1 MSCPAVHTG
10 GRFLADMLI
19 HVDCQAQAIG
29 AYGYGALSN
38 PHSGLSIAFTGLLTV
53 FVALFGLRLVL
64 GEHMTGRDVMLDVL
78 RVGIVLTLATS
89 WPAWR
94 VLGYN
99 TVLQA
104 PSAIA
109 GSIGLA
115 SGLPGGPGDLTGRL
129 QAADDQIVVLT
140 IYGTGRMTGGTNRS
154 DSINDSF
161 RGVALADQSALGYG
175 RVAFLSGVI
184 GPSAAVRLGA
194 GLLLALTPLM
204 AALLLFAGTRDLFF
218 GWLRGL
224 AACAAGALVL
234 PLIYGVELS
243 IMEPWL
249 RDALAQ
255 RGTKVLTPSAPTELM
270 VIALAFTVIAFV
282 VLGVIGRAAFFS
294 RMPAL
299 RLDGLA
305 RPLQGIRGLSQPQ
318 LAVAGGMAE
327 PPSRAFAVAEAV
339 AQTMRREERSDASG
353 EGRSSERIDR
363 TRLAAPD
370 AVRSGRGAA
379 VAPPELLG
387 DSYRAGRRSTR
398 ASGAGERRDVRQ

>member
-1 MSCPAVHTG
+1 MTCPAVRTG

-29 AYGYGALSN
+29 AYGYGALAN
-38 PHSGLSIAFTGLLTV
+38 PNSALSLAFTGLLTI
-53 FVALFGLRLVL
+53 FVALFGLRLLL
-64 GEHMTGRDVMLDVL
+64 GERMSGRDVMLDVL

-104 PSAIA
+104 PAALA

-115 SGLPGGPGDLTGRL
+115 SGLPGGPGELTGRL

-175 RVAFLSGVI
+175 RVAFLGGVI

-194 GLLLALTPLM
+194 GLLLALAPLM

-234 PLIYGVELS
+234 PVIYGVELAVL
-243 IMEPWL
+243 EPWL
-249 RDALAQ
+249 RDAVAQ
-255 RGTKVLTPSAPTELM
+255 RGTQVLTPSAPTELI
-270 VIALAFTVIAFV
+270 VIGSAFAVIAFT
-282 VLGVIGRAAFFS
+282 VLGVIARIAFFS

-299 RLDGLA
+299 HLPGLA
-305 RPLQGIRGLSQPQ
+305 GEWRGAPLAGTAQPA
-318 LAVAGGMAE
+318 LAGGMAQ

-339 AQTMRREERSDASG
+339 AQTMRREEQAAG
-353 EGRSSERIDR
+353 AGSERIDR
-363 TRLAAPD
+363 SRLAAPAD
-370 AVRSGRGAA
+370 ARPGTPA
-379 VAPPELLG
+379 APPELLG
-387 DSYRAGRRSTR
+387 DSHRGSRRNAR
-398 ASGAGERRDVRQ
+398 ASGVSERRDMKP

>member
-1 MSCPAVHTG
+1 MACPTVHTG
-10 GRFLADMLI
+10 GRFLADMLM

-38 PHSGLSIAFTGLLTV
+38 PNSALSLAFTGLLTL
-53 FVALFGLRLVL
+53 FVALFGLRLVM

-184 GPSAAVRLGA
+184 GPSAAVRLAA
-194 GLLLALTPLM
+194 GLLLALAPLM

-224 AACAAGALVL
+224 AACAVSALVL
-234 PLIYGVELS
+234 PLIYGVQLAV
-243 IMEPWL
+243 MEPWL
-249 RDALAQ
+249 RDAVAQ

-270 VIALAFTVIAFV
+270 VIALAFAVIAFV
-282 VLGVIGRAAFFS
+282 VLGLIGRAAFFS
-294 RMPAL
+294 RLPAL
-299 RLDGLA
+299 RLEALA
-305 RPLQGIRGLSQPQ
+305 RPLQGLPGLSTAQP
-318 LAVAGGMAE
+318 AIAGGPVT

-339 AQTMRREERSDASG
+339 AQTMRREERG
-353 EGRSSERIDR
+353 EQDGGSRGDRIDR
-363 TRLAAPD
+363 SRMAAPAD
-370 AVRSGRGAA
+370 TRTGSASS
-379 VAPPELLG
+379 APAELLG

-398 ASGAGERRDVRQ
+398 ASSAGERRDVRQ

>member
-1 MSCPAVHTG
+1 MACPAVHTG

-38 PHSGLSIAFTGLLTV
+38 PTSALSIAFTGLLTI

-64 GEHMTGRDVMLDVL
+64 GEQMTGRDVMLDVL

-104 PSAIA
+104 PAAVA

-115 SGLPGGPGDLTGRL
+115 SGLPGGPGELTGRL

-194 GLLLALTPLM
+194 GLLLALAPLM
-204 AALLLFAGTRDLFF
+204 AALLLFAGTRDMFF

-224 AACAAGALVL
+224 AAVAAGALVL

-243 IMEPWL
+243 VLEPWL
-249 RDALAQ
+249 RDAVAQ

-270 VIALAFTVIAFV
+270 VIALAFSIIAFV
-282 VLGVIGRAAFFS
+282 VLGMIVRAAFFT
-294 RMPAL
+294 RLPAL
-299 RLDGLA
+299 RLDALA
-305 RPLQGIRGLSQPQ
+305 RPLPNFPGLSPGQPM
-318 LAVAGGMAE
+318 LAGGPIE

-339 AQTMRREERSDASG
+339 AQTMRREEQASG
-353 EGRSSERIDR
+353 TGADGRSAERIDR
-363 TRLAAPD
+363 TRLAAPQD
-370 AVRSGRGAA
+370 MRGTTAP
-379 VAPPELLG
+379 APPELLG
-387 DSYRAGRRSTR
+387 DSYRAARRSTR
-398 ASGAGERRDVRQ
+398 ATSAGVRRDLKE